1 MNRPDDPDA
10 VMRELLRQPRPAA
23 VDAAR
28 AARVRPAVHAAWKDA
43 AAGTRNWKRVV
54 AIAAA
59 AVLVFAIALTVN
71 WRRERGVPQ
80 TAGPIASTVFVTSEV
95 VFQHDGQA
103 RAGRVSEEL
112 WAGTRITTHG
122 GRAAIVLAN
131 GVELRLDSN
140 TAVTLD
146 SEASLSLEHGAL
158 YLDSSHRAGPPE
170 PVAIVARGAVIRD
183 IGTRYEVR
191 LSDQELRVRVRDGR
205 VEVSSAF
212 GTREADRGGQLRV
225 TSSAILSG
233 RASTSGADWDWIVRA
248 IGPPQLEGRPL
259 PEFLEWAEREGGRPI
274 RFADPALEKA
284 NRATIVYGSIE
295 SLTVEEALDVVLPS
309 CGLARRTDGDV
320 ITIVAAPPEPGS
332 PPRVFQRGGVVEAG
346 QKETAADHPR
356 GVK

>member
-10 VMRELLRQPRPAA
+10 VVRDLLRQSRPAA

-43 AAGTRNWKRVV
+43 ADGARNWKRGV

-59 AVLVFAIALTVN
+59 AVLLFATALTLVN
-71 WRRERGVPQ
+71 WLRERGTPP
-80 TAGPIASTVFVTSEV
+80 AAAPIASTLFVTSEV
-95 VFQHDGQA
+95 VFEHDGQT
-103 RAGRVSEEL
+103 RAGRVGEEL
-112 WAGTRITTHG
+112 WAGTRVTTNG

-140 TAVTLD
+140 TDITLD
-146 SEASLSLEHGAL
+146 PEGSMALASGAL
-158 YLDSSHRAGPPE
+158 YLDSSHRTGPHE
-170 PVAIVARGAVIRD
+170 PVEIVARGAVIRD

-205 VEVSSAF
+205 VAISSAF
-212 GTREADRGGQLRV
+212 GTREADRGGQLRL
-225 TSSAILSG
+225 TSSGIVSG
-233 RASTSGADWDWIVRA
+233 RAPTSGADWDWIVRA
-248 IGPPQLEGRPL
+248 VRPPQLEGRPL

-274 RFADPALEKA
+274 RFADPAVERA
-284 NRATIVYGSIE
+284 NRETIVYGSIE

-309 CGLARRTDGDV
+309 CGLARRTDDDV
-320 ITIVAAPPEPGS
+320 ITIVAAD
-332 PPRVFQRGGVVEAG
+332 
-346 QKETAADHPR
+346 ETR